1 MAIKSHT
8 FRGLRYRV
16 YADHKLDGWAEVPGR
31 EPRGIY
37 VDPELPPRHHLETAI
52 HEAAHAEDADV
63 SEQVV
68 DRRAK
73 SMARWLWRWVI
84 AAPILKG

>member
-8 FRGLRYRV
+8 FRGIRYLV
-16 YADHKLDGWAEVPGR
+16 NIEHKIDGWAEIPGH
-31 EPRGIY
+31 EPRSIY
-37 VDPELPPRHHLETAI
+37 VDPCLPPKQFLETSI
-52 HEAAHAEDADV
+52 HEALHAEDADV

-73 SMARWLWRWVI
+73 SMCRWLWR
-84 AAPILKG
+84 LGFRRGG